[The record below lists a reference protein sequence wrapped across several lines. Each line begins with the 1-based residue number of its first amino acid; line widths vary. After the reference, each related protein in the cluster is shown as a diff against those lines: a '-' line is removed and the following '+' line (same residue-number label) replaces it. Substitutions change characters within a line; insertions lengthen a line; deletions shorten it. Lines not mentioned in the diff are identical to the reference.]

1 MKNLVNKMF
10 DFVNKFLLIF
20 TIICFSI
27 SLIGAIFF
35 YVNRSYNYLNPVVLI
50 LGSIIYLLLLIKLY
64 KFIIKLDEK
73 KKRII
78 VGILLGLQFVLLIV
92 SSYIISSIP
101 QVDLIHVLTEINSLN
116 DTGTI
121 LNNTY
126 YSVYPNNRFLL
137 IILYG
142 LQKIIPISNQI
153 LFSLLGT
160 ICISVMSLFT
170 YKTVNKVWDIN
181 KGLLSLF
188 ICVLSPIFYLYVSYY
203 YTDVLMLPFAST
215 LLYLIV
221 KTKNEE
227 NLKFNVLYGLLI
239 GIIAIIGYKIRA
251 VIIFILVA
259 YFVYLIFI
267 KKILIVL
274 KKFVPI
280 IIGAILTITCISTIE
295 NNFFTNVNVDKEFPM
310 THWIMMGVNEKSNGY
325 YSQDDYNLS
334 SSASNVSERTDLNIK
349 EIKNR
354 LSDLGLFGTVKLLVV
369 KLVSVWG
376 KGDYSYQKYLELVN
390 NFNPSYRYLLEDKNI
405 FINYLLQFSKIVV
418 IFMAIISLINI
429 YKSGK
434 KSIIAI
440 SLFAAVFFYLVWEV
454 CPRYGLSFLPWLILI
469 GTCSYDTLNINYEKF
484 KFYKY
489 FKWIIL
495 ALTLALFAF
504 GFNKYTGI
512 SYKENMVAKDS
523 VSKAKYISLN
533 KEMVI
538 TQTLDLYDT
547 FNKIR
552 LKFRFNEIEENTTYK
567 LELLNQLNEILY
579 KQEFKTNELKNNK
592 YTVFNLDKTYEK
604 GKYIIK
610 LSSDSSSNLEVYV
623 AYKEKFDYYPD
634 GILEV
639 NGKEETG
646 DLMFEVVNNE
656 EREIYTY
663 LEYVTIMILTL
674 GMEVIVLFRKKE
686 EVNEEK

>member
-10 DFVNKFLLIF
+10 NFVNKFLLIF

-35 YVNRSYNYLNPVVLI
+35 YINRSYDYLNPLVLI
-50 LGSIIYLLLLIKLY
+50 VGSIVYLLLLIKLY
-64 KFIIKLDEK
+64 KVIIKLDDK
-73 KKRII
+73 KKKII
-78 VGILLGLQFVLLIV
+78 VGILLGLQFVLLLISTFV
-92 SSYIISSIP
+92 ISSIP
-101 QVDLIHVLTEINSLN
+101 QVDLIHILTEINSLN
-116 DTGTI
+116 DTGSI
-121 LNNTY
+121 LNNVY

-153 LFSLLGT
+153 LFSLLST

-170 YKTVNKVWDIN
+170 YKTVNKVWDLN

-203 YTDVLMLPFAST
+203 YTDVLMLPFASI
-215 LLYLIV
+215 LIYLIV
-221 KTKNEE
+221 KTKDEK
-227 NLKFNVLYGLLI
+227 NLKSNVLYGSLI

-251 VIIFILVA
+251 VAIFILVA
-259 YFVYLIFI
+259 YFVYLIFT
-267 KKILIVL
+267 KKTLIVL
-274 KKFVPI
+274 KKFAPI
-280 IIGAILTITCISTIE
+280 IIGAILTITCICTIE
-295 NNFFTNVNVDKEFPM
+295 NKFFTNVNVDKEFPM
-310 THWIMMGVNEKSNGY
+310 THWIMMGVNEKSYGY

-354 LSDLGLFGTVKLLVV
+354 LSDLGPFGTVKLLVV

-390 NFNPSYRYLLEDKNI
+390 DFNPSYSYLLEDKNI
-405 FINYLLQFSKIVV
+405 VINYLLQFSKIVV
-418 IFMAIISLINI
+418 MFMAIISLINI

-440 SLFAAVFFYLVWEV
+440 SLFGAVFFYLVWEV

-469 GTCSYDTLNINYEKF
+469 GTCSYDTLNTNYEKF

-489 FKWIIL
+489 FKCIIL
-495 ALTLALFAF
+495 VLTLALFAF
-504 GFNKYTGI
+504 SFNKYTGI
-512 SYKENMVAKDS
+512 SYKENIVAKDS
-523 VSKAKYISLN
+523 VTKVKYISLN
-533 KEMVI
+533 KEAVI
-538 TQTLDLYDT
+538 TQTVDLYDN

-552 LKFRFNEIEENTTYK
+552 LKFKVNEIDDATYK
-567 LELLNQLNEILY
+567 LELITKNEVVY
-579 KQEFKTNELKNNK
+579 EKEFKKNDLKDKK
-592 YTVFNLDKTYEK
+592 YTDFYLDKTYE
-604 GKYIIK
+604 GGSYTVR
-610 LSSDSSSNLEVYV
+610 LSSDSASDLEVYI
-623 AYKEKFDYYPD
+623 AYKEKFDYYPN

-639 NGKEETG
+639 NEKEETG

-656 EREIYTY
+656 ERGIYTY
-663 LEYVTIMILTL
+663 LEYMTIMILTL

>member
-10 DFVNKFLLIF
+10 NFVNKFLLIF

-35 YVNRSYNYLNPVVLI
+35 YTNRSYDYLNPLVLI
-50 LGSIIYLLLLIKLY
+50 VGSIVYLLLLIKLY
-64 KFIIKLDEK
+64 KVIIKLDDK
-73 KKRII
+73 KKKII
-78 VGILLGLQFVLLIV
+78 VGILLGLQFILLLISAFV
-92 SSYIISSIP
+92 ISSIP
-101 QVDLIHVLTEINSLN
+101 QVDLIHILTEINSLN
-116 DTGTI
+116 DTGSI
-121 LNNTY
+121 LNSVY

-142 LQKIIPISNQI
+142 LQKIIPIGNQI
-153 LFSLLGT
+153 LFSLLST

-170 YKTVNKVWDIN
+170 YKTVNKVWDLN

-203 YTDVLMLPFAST
+203 YTDVLMLPFASI
-215 LLYLIV
+215 LIYLIV
-221 KTKNEE
+221 KTKDEK
-227 NLKFNVLYGLLI
+227 NLKSNVLYGLLI

-251 VIIFILVA
+251 VAIFILVA
-259 YFVYLIFI
+259 YFVYLIFT

-274 KKFVPI
+274 KKFAPI
-280 IIGAILTITCISTIE
+280 IIGAILTITCIGTIE
-295 NNFFTNVNVDKEFPM
+295 NKFFTNVNVDKEFPM
-310 THWIMMGVNEKSNGY
+310 THWIMMGVNEKSYGY

-354 LSDLGLFGTVKLLVV
+354 LSDLGPFGTVKLLVV

-390 NFNPSYRYLLEDKNI
+390 DFNPSYSYLLEDKNI
-405 FINYLLQFSKIVV
+405 VINYLLQFSKIVV
-418 IFMAIISLINI
+418 MFMAIISLINI

-440 SLFAAVFFYLVWEV
+440 SLFGAVFFYLVWEV

-469 GTCSYDTLNINYEKF
+469 GTCSYDTLNTNYEKF

-489 FKWIIL
+489 FKCIIL
-495 ALTLALFAF
+495 VLTLALFAF
-504 GFNKYTGI
+504 SFNKYTGI
-512 SYKENMVAKDS
+512 SYKENIVAKDS
-523 VSKAKYISLN
+523 VTNVKYISLN
-533 KEMVI
+533 KEAVI
-538 TQTLDLYDT
+538 TQTLDLYDS

-552 LKFRFNEIEENTTYK
+552 LKFKVNEIDDATYK
-567 LELLNQLNEILY
+567 LELITKNEVVY
-579 KQEFKTNELKNNK
+579 EKDFKKNDLKNKK
-592 YTVFNLDKTYEK
+592 YTDFYLDKTYEC
-604 GKYIIK
+604 GSYTVR
-610 LSSDSSSNLEVYV
+610 LSSDSTSDLEVYI
-623 AYKEKFDYYPD
+623 AYKEKFDYYPN

-639 NGKEETG
+639 NKKEETG

-656 EREIYTY
+656 ERGIYTY
-663 LEYVTIMILTL
+663 LEYMTIMILTL

>member
-10 DFVNKFLLIF
+10 NFVNKFLLIF

-35 YVNRSYNYLNPVVLI
+35 YTNRSYDYLNPLVLI
-50 LGSIIYLLLLIKLY
+50 VGSIVYLLLLIKLY
-64 KFIIKLDEK
+64 KVIIKLDDK
-73 KKRII
+73 KKKII
-78 VGILLGLQFVLLIV
+78 VGILLGLQFILLLISAFV
-92 SSYIISSIP
+92 ISSIP
-101 QVDLIHVLTEINSLN
+101 QVDLIHILTEINSLN
-116 DTGTI
+116 DTGSI
-121 LNNTY
+121 LNSVY

-153 LFSLLGT
+153 LFSLLST

-170 YKTVNKVWDIN
+170 YKTVNKVLNLN

-203 YTDVLMLPFAST
+203 YTDVLMLPFASI
-215 LLYLIV
+215 LIYLIV
-221 KTKNEE
+221 KTKDEK
-227 NLKFNVLYGLLI
+227 NLKSNVLYGLLI

-251 VIIFILVA
+251 VAIFILVA
-259 YFVYLIFI
+259 YFVYLIFT

-274 KKFVPI
+274 KKFAPI
-280 IIGAILTITCISTIE
+280 IIGAILTITCIDTIE
-295 NNFFTNVNVDKEFPM
+295 NKFFTNVNVDKEFPM
-310 THWIMMGVNEKSNGY
+310 THWIMMGVNEKSYGY

-354 LSDLGLFGTVKLLVV
+354 LSDLGPFGTVKLLVV

-390 NFNPSYRYLLEDKNI
+390 DFNPSYSYLLEDKNI
-405 FINYLLQFSKIVV
+405 VINYLLQFSKIVV
-418 IFMAIISLINI
+418 MFMAIISLINI

-440 SLFAAVFFYLVWEV
+440 SLFGAVFFYLVWEV

-469 GTCSYDTLNINYEKF
+469 GTCSYDTLNTNYEKF

-489 FKWIIL
+489 FKCIIL
-495 ALTLALFAF
+495 VLTLALFAF
-504 GFNKYTGI
+504 SFNKYTGI
-512 SYKENMVAKDS
+512 SYKENIVAKDS
-523 VSKAKYISLN
+523 VTNVKYISLN
-533 KEMVI
+533 KEAVI
-538 TQTLDLYDT
+538 TQTLDLYDS

-552 LKFRFNEIEENTTYK
+552 LKFKVNEIDDATYK
-567 LELLNQLNEILY
+567 LELITKNEVVY
-579 KQEFKTNELKNNK
+579 EKEFKKNDLKDKK
-592 YTVFNLDKTYEK
+592 YTDFYLDKTYE
-604 GKYIIK
+604 GGSYTVR
-610 LSSDSSSNLEVYV
+610 LSSDSTSDLEVYI
-623 AYKEKFDYYPD
+623 AYKEKFDYYPN

-639 NGKEETG
+639 NKKEETG

-656 EREIYTY
+656 ERGIYTY
-663 LEYVTIMILTL
+663 LEYMTIMILTL
-674 GMEVIVLFRKKE
+674 GMEVIVLYRKKE

>member
-10 DFVNKFLLIF
+10 NFVNKFLLIF

-35 YVNRSYNYLNPVVLI
+35 YTNRSYDYLNPLVLI
-50 LGSIIYLLLLIKLY
+50 VGSIVYLLLLIKLY
-64 KFIIKLDEK
+64 KVIIKLDDK
-73 KKRII
+73 KKKII
-78 VGILLGLQFVLLIV
+78 VGILLGLQFILLLISAFV
-92 SSYIISSIP
+92 ISSIP
-101 QVDLIHVLTEINSLN
+101 QVDLIHILTEINSLN
-116 DTGTI
+116 DTGSI
-121 LNNTY
+121 LNSVY

-153 LFSLLGT
+153 LFSLLST

-170 YKTVNKVWDIN
+170 YKTVNKVLDLN

-203 YTDVLMLPFAST
+203 YTDVLMLPFASI
-215 LLYLIV
+215 LIYLIV
-221 KTKNEE
+221 KTKDEK
-227 NLKFNVLYGLLI
+227 NLKSNVLYGLLI

-251 VIIFILVA
+251 VAIFILVA
-259 YFVYLIFI
+259 YFVYLIFT

-274 KKFVPI
+274 KKFAPI
-280 IIGAILTITCISTIE
+280 IIGAILTITCIDTIE
-295 NNFFTNVNVDKEFPM
+295 NKFFTNVNVDKEFPM
-310 THWIMMGVNEKSNGY
+310 THWIMMGVNEKSDGY

-354 LSDLGLFGTVKLLVV
+354 LSDLGPFGTVKLLVV

-390 NFNPSYRYLLEDKNI
+390 DFNPSYSYLLEDKNI
-405 FINYLLQFSKIVV
+405 VINYLLQFSKIVV
-418 IFMAIISLINI
+418 MFMAIISLINI

-440 SLFAAVFFYLVWEV
+440 SLFGAVFFYLVWEV

-469 GTCSYDTLNINYEKF
+469 GTCSYDTLNTNYEKF

-489 FKWIIL
+489 FKCIIL
-495 ALTLALFAF
+495 VLTLALFAF
-504 GFNKYTGI
+504 SFNKYTGI
-512 SYKENMVAKDS
+512 SYKENIVAKDS
-523 VSKAKYISLN
+523 VTNVKYISLN
-533 KEMVI
+533 KEAVI
-538 TQTLDLYDT
+538 TQTLDLYDS

-552 LKFRFNEIEENTTYK
+552 LKFKVNEIDDATYK
-567 LELLNQLNEILY
+567 LELITKNEVVY
-579 KQEFKTNELKNNK
+579 EKEFKKNDLKDKK
-592 YTVFNLDKTYEK
+592 YTDFYLDKTYE
-604 GKYIIK
+604 GGSYTVR
-610 LSSDSSSNLEVYV
+610 LSSDSTSDLEVYI
-623 AYKEKFDYYPD
+623 AYKEKFDYYPN

-639 NGKEETG
+639 NKKEETG

-656 EREIYTY
+656 ERGIYTY
-663 LEYVTIMILTL
+663 LEYMTIMILTL

>member
-10 DFVNKFLLIF
+10 NFVNKFLLIF

-35 YVNRSYNYLNPVVLI
+35 YTNRSYDYLNPLVLI
-50 LGSIIYLLLLIKLY
+50 VGSIVYLLLLIKLY
-64 KFIIKLDEK
+64 KVIIKLDDK
-73 KKRII
+73 KKKII
-78 VGILLGLQFVLLIV
+78 VGILLGLQFILLLISAFV
-92 SSYIISSIP
+92 ISSIP
-101 QVDLIHVLTEINSLN
+101 QVDLIHILTEINSLN
-116 DTGTI
+116 DTGSI
-121 LNNTY
+121 LNSVY

-153 LFSLLGT
+153 LFSLLST

-170 YKTVNKVWDIN
+170 YKTVNKVWDLN

-203 YTDVLMLPFAST
+203 YTDVLMLPFASI
-215 LLYLIV
+215 LIYLIV
-221 KTKNEE
+221 KTKDEK
-227 NLKFNVLYGLLI
+227 NLKSNVLYGLLI

-251 VIIFILVA
+251 VAIFILVA
-259 YFVYLIFI
+259 YFVYLIFT

-274 KKFVPI
+274 KKFAPI
-280 IIGAILTITCISTIE
+280 IIGAILTITCIGTIE
-295 NNFFTNVNVDKEFPM
+295 NKFFTNVNVDKEFPM
-310 THWIMMGVNEKSNGY
+310 THWIMMGVNEKSYGY

-354 LSDLGLFGTVKLLVV
+354 LSDLGPFGTVKLLVV

-390 NFNPSYRYLLEDKNI
+390 DFNPSYSYLLEDKNI
-405 FINYLLQFSKIVV
+405 VINYLLQFSKIVV
-418 IFMAIISLINI
+418 MFMAIISLINI

-440 SLFAAVFFYLVWEV
+440 SLFGAVFFYLVWEV

-469 GTCSYDTLNINYEKF
+469 GTCSYDTLNTNYEKF

-489 FKWIIL
+489 FKCIIL
-495 ALTLALFAF
+495 VLTLALFAF
-504 GFNKYTGI
+504 SFNKYTGI
-512 SYKENMVAKDS
+512 SYKENIVAKDS
-523 VSKAKYISLN
+523 VTNVKYISLN
-533 KEMVI
+533 KEAVI
-538 TQTLDLYDT
+538 TQTLDLYDS

-552 LKFRFNEIEENTTYK
+552 LKFKVNEIDDATYK
-567 LELLNQLNEILY
+567 LELITKNEVVY
-579 KQEFKTNELKNNK
+579 EKDFKKNDLKDKK
-592 YTVFNLDKTYEK
+592 YTDFYLDKTYE
-604 GKYIIK
+604 GGSYTVR
-610 LSSDSSSNLEVYV
+610 LSSDSTSDLEVYI
-623 AYKEKFDYYPD
+623 AYKEKFDYYPN

-639 NGKEETG
+639 NKKEETG

-656 EREIYTY
+656 ERGIYTY
-663 LEYVTIMILTL
+663 LEYMTIMILTL

>member
-1 MKNLVNKMF
+1 MKNLVNKTF
-10 DFVNKFLLIF
+10 NFVNKFLLIF

-35 YVNRSYNYLNPVVLI
+35 YTNRSYDYLNPLVLI
-50 LGSIIYLLLLIKLY
+50 VGSIVYLLLLIKLY
-64 KFIIKLDEK
+64 KVIIKLDDK
-73 KKRII
+73 KKKII
-78 VGILLGLQFVLLIV
+78 VGILLGLQFILLLISAFV
-92 SSYIISSIP
+92 ISSIP
-101 QVDLIHVLTEINSLN
+101 QVDLIHILTEINSLN
-116 DTGTI
+116 DTGSI
-121 LNNTY
+121 LNCVY

-153 LFSLLGT
+153 LFSLLST

-170 YKTVNKVWDIN
+170 YKTVNKVLNLN

-203 YTDVLMLPFAST
+203 YTDVLMLPFASI
-215 LLYLIV
+215 LIYLIV
-221 KTKNEE
+221 KTKDEK
-227 NLKFNVLYGLLI
+227 NLKSNVLYGLLI

-251 VIIFILVA
+251 VAIFILVA
-259 YFVYLIFI
+259 YFVYLIFT

-274 KKFVPI
+274 KKFAPI
-280 IIGAILTITCISTIE
+280 IIGAILTITCIGTIE
-295 NNFFTNVNVDKEFPM
+295 NKFFTNVNVDKEFPM
-310 THWIMMGVNEKSNGY
+310 THWIMMGVNEKSDGY

-354 LSDLGLFGTVKLLVV
+354 LSDLGPFGTVKLLVV

-390 NFNPSYRYLLEDKNI
+390 DFNPSYSYLLEDKNI
-405 FINYLLQFSKIVV
+405 VINYLLQFSKIVV
-418 IFMAIISLINI
+418 MFMAIISLINI

-440 SLFAAVFFYLVWEV
+440 SLFGAVFFYLVWEV

-469 GTCSYDTLNINYEKF
+469 GTCSYDTLNTNYEKF

-489 FKWIIL
+489 FKCIIL
-495 ALTLALFAF
+495 VLTLALFAF
-504 GFNKYTGI
+504 SFNKYTGI
-512 SYKENMVAKDS
+512 SYKENIVAKDS
-523 VSKAKYISLN
+523 VTNVKYISLN
-533 KEMVI
+533 KEAVI
-538 TQTLDLYDT
+538 TQTLDLYDS

-552 LKFRFNEIEENTTYK
+552 LKFKVNEIDDATYK
-567 LELLNQLNEILY
+567 LELITKNEVVY
-579 KQEFKTNELKNNK
+579 EKDFKKNDLKDKK
-592 YTVFNLDKTYEK
+592 YTDFYLDKTYE
-604 GKYIIK
+604 GGSYTVR
-610 LSSDSSSNLEVYV
+610 LSSDSTSDLEVYI
-623 AYKEKFDYYPD
+623 AYKEKFDYYPN

-639 NGKEETG
+639 NKKEETG

-656 EREIYTY
+656 ERGIYTY
-663 LEYVTIMILTL
+663 LEYMTIMILTL